1 VDGAGA
7 VTGRHRLTGLRRF
20 AIERLT
26 ALVGVLV
33 ALTGIV
39 FLLERVVPA
48 NPVRALLGTSA
59 SSAAIAAKKHQL
71 YLDRG
76 LGTQFWHFLV
86 GAVQGNLGMSLH
98 TRRPV
103 MSDIH
108 SFLPATLEL
117 AFTAAV
123 IAGVIGVTV
132 GVLSARSRG
141 KATRLGLLAAASIPQ
156 FLLGLLLLL
165 VFYSKLHWLPG
176 QGRISSG
183 VTAPSGP
190 TGLYTVDAILHGEPS
205 VFWDALK
212 HLILPAVT
220 LAIVPSVAIARTLRS
235 SLQTTMRADYIRTA
249 RAKALPERTVL
260 LRHALRNSAQA
271 PLTMAGLQIG
281 LMLSGVVVVEDIFA
295 FPGLGLYTVRSIQT
309 FDLAAVAGVS
319 LVLGAMYVIINA
331 FVDLAQAWSDPR
343 VRV

>member
-1 VDGAGA
+1 M
-7 VTGRHRLTGLRRF
+7 TGLRRF
-20 AIERLT
+20 AAERLA
-26 ALVGVLV
+26 ALVAVLV
-33 ALTGIV
+33 ALTAIV
-39 FLLERVVPA
+39 FLLERQVPA

-59 SSAAIAAKKHQL
+59 SSASVAAKKHQL

-103 MSDIH
+103 MSDIR

-123 IAGVIGVTV
+123 IAGVIGVAV
-132 GVLSARSRG
+132 GLLTARSRG
-141 KATRLGLLAAASIPQ
+141 RATRLGLLAAASIPQ
-156 FLLGLLLLL
+156 FLLGLILLLL
-165 VFYSKLHWLPG
+165 FYSKLQWLPG
-176 QGRISSG
+176 QGRLSSG

-190 TGLYTVDAILHGEPS
+190 TGMYTVDSLLHGELS
-205 VFWDALK
+205 TFGNALW
-212 HLILPAVT
+212 HLLLPAVT

-235 SLQTTMRADYIRTA
+235 SLQTTLRADYIRTA

-271 PLTMAGLQIG
+271 PLTMAGLQVG
-281 LMLSGVVVVEDIFA
+281 LLLSGVVVVEDIFA
-295 FPGLGLYTVRSIQT
+295 FPGIGLYMVRSIQT
-309 FDLAAVAGVS
+309 FDLPAVAGVS
-319 LVLGAMYVIINA
+319 LVLGAMYVVINA
-331 FVDLAQAWSDPR
+331 LVDLAQAWTDPR
-343 VRV
+343 VRVR